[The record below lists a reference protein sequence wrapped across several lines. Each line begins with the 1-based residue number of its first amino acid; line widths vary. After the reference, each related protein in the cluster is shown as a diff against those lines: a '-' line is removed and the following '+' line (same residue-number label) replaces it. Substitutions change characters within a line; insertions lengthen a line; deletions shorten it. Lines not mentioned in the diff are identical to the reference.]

1 MFIILLPNLSLLCLS
16 YSPLLATTCCFPI
29 QIIRSSYIT
38 CLVLSCCRP
47 GHPVTY
53 VSYVLFWF
61 SCPSCP
67 TQRSGLP
74 VLSKLSCNTVC
85 SALFAV
91 LLWIFYLDYFIQLR
105 VCCRSTSQV
114 FLSSCRL
121 LSFLSLSF
129 RDCLSCSFS
138 KFLNCQ
144 FLVVYKPARLLSIC
158 YAPAVLT
165 PSIHFLSVLSLL
177 SFPEY
182 LFLLLLSLLASLH
195 LLYEIFLLKF
205 PVPSYCSDLLS
216 CLSHLT
222 CLSCLRCS
230 VLDARC

>member
-1 MFIILLPNLSLLCLS
+1 MSCSDFPVPLVLLNVLACLS
-16 YSPLLATTCCFPI
+16 S
-29 QIIRSSYIT
+29 
-38 CLVLSCCRP
+38 
-47 GHPVTY
+47 
-53 VSYVLFWF
+53 
-61 SCPSCP
+61 
-67 TQRSGLP
+67 
-74 VLSKLSCNTVC
+74 C

-91 LLWIFYLDYFIQLR
+91 RLWIFYLDYFIQLSVLR

-114 FLSSCRL
+114 FLS
-121 LSFLSLSF
+121 LSF
-129 RDCLSCSFS
+129 RYWLSCSFS
-138 KFLNCQ
+138 KFLSCQ
-144 FLVVYKPARLLSIC
+144 FLVVLFYKPARLLSIC

-177 SFPEY
+177 SFPDY
-182 LFLLLLSLLASLH
+182 LFLLLLSLLSSLH

-205 PVPSYCSDLLS
+205 PVPSCCSYLLS